1 MRIRGGPYDGCG
13 LSLVGG
19 VTAMG
24 REATNDIVVEQPLV
38 SRKHAMIF
46 YRDTGFWIQDL
57 GSQNGTYVDGQ
68 RVGQQPRPLQD
79 GERI

>member
-1 MRIRGGPYDGCG
+1 
-13 LSLVGG
+13 
-19 VTAMG
+19 MG
-24 REATNDIVVEQPLV
+24 REATNDIVVEQPVV